1 MTIPRKIGACFS
13 GFSNILQG
21 GSNMFNFETKS
32 LMSDKDIKTCKKFEL
47 ENADV
52 KSSVSAASD
61 YALALL
67 AAAAAVAP

>member
-1 MTIPRKIGACFS
+1 
-13 GFSNILQG
+13 
-21 GSNMFNFETKS
+21 MFNFETKS

-67 AAAAAVAP
+67 AAAAAFAP